1 MLLRLAL
8 LLLLSL
14 PAWATNGYLAVVG
27 LPSEG
32 TNWFGSTV
40 VYRGYN
46 AWWEFRPH
54 WTVSVVPNAG
64 TDLFDSA
71 ASGYTFTGSEA
82 ISGYPAGTVFIS
94 STGALPT
101 GLFAMRGSFWAT
113 YGVCNISGTTFALRK
128 RWSSTVDTNGT
139 AVTYNIS
146 GQPDFTSNLVT
157 GAAVNINGTSATV
170 ATITDATH
178 FTVSSSLGTHSGY
191 SFDSGCAG
199 TKMLFSDAGS
209 GEIRVSFDPATPTA
223 YITSVSGLPM
233 GTTVSWF
240 QTEAGGILGPLPS
253 ATKPYFFN
261 GLGVGTMQAAIPGG
275 ATTGTYTVSI
285 TLCTVADGSGTCG
298 TSSYD
303 IDVRALTPVTHSP
316 PSSALP
322 IPTLSTWASVMTAD
336 SILSGSGGAHWCNNS
351 TGVPNP
357 NPLAFGDESEIWYY
371 DGGRVYYQI
380 ATYTGNTAWNLCGAN
395 INGQYKDWI
404 VSNGG
409 VFQGYRVFP
418 AGLGITWQRTGNA
431 AYSGAVD
438 LIANTPASAATY
450 GGRLW
455 DYRIRE
461 LAYAVDTYYVQ
472 EAVLGE
478 SRNANLTR
486 SCEFL
491 MSALNAHSL
500 GGPHA
505 VWQPFYGGL
514 ANEALIH
521 CFDLTADPRIP
532 VAIKTSLDWQWGFYN
547 AGLHIMPYD
556 VYNTNT
562 PWCYDS
568 VSGNLWFLDF
578 GEVETTSCLDTN
590 TDVVLRKLN
599 NLEAPAWAWMWQ
611 YTGTPAYQ
619 VNGDELFSQAYN
631 GSAPFSGKE
640 FSQNYRWSFDYV
652 RWRSTVSTVSGSR
665 ISGHAN
671 ISGSV
676 IIH

>member
-1 MLLRLAL
+1 MKRLFLAL
-8 LLLLSL
+8 MISI

-46 AWWEFRPH
+46 GWWEFRPH
-54 WTVSVVPNAG
+54 WTVSVVPNAS
-64 TDLFDSA
+64 TDVFDSA

-139 AVTYNIS
+139 TVTYNIS
-146 GQPDFTSNLVT
+146 GQPDFTANLVT
-157 GAAVNINGTSATV
+157 GASVNINGTPATV
-170 ATITDATH
+170 STITDATH

-199 TKMLFSDAGS
+199 TKMLFSDTGS
-209 GEIRVSFDPATPTA
+209 GEIRVSFDPSVQTA
-223 YITSVSGLPM
+223 YITNVSGLPM
-233 GTTVSWF
+233 GSTVSWWNT
-240 QTEAGGILGPLPS
+240 QAGGISGPLP
-253 ATKPYFFN
+253 ATTEPYFFE
-261 GLGVGTMQAAIPGG
+261 GLGVGTLRAVIPSG

-285 TLCTVADGSGTCG
+285 TLCTAADGSGTCG
-298 TSSYD
+298 TSSYN
-303 IDVRALTPVTHSP
+303 IDVRALTPLTNSP
-316 PSSALP
+316 PVSAP
-322 IPTLSTWASVMTAD
+322 AIPGLSTWQAVMTAD
-336 SILSGSGGAHWCNNS
+336 NILSNFGGAHFCNKA
-351 TGVPNP
+351 TGVPSI

-380 ATYTGNTAWNLCGAN
+380 ATYTGDTDWNNCGAN
-395 INGQYKDWI
+395 ITGQYKDWI
-404 VSNGG
+404 VSNSG

-418 AGLGITWQRTGNA
+418 NGLGITWQRTA
-431 AYSGAVD
+431 DPAYSGAVD
-438 LIANTPASAATY
+438 LIANSSGSAAQY
-450 GGRLW
+450 GGRIW

-461 LAYAVDTYYVQ
+461 LAYAIDTYYVQ

-500 GGPHA
+500 GTSPHA

-514 ANEALIH
+514 ANEALIN
-521 CFDLTADPRIP
+521 CFSLTADPRIP
-532 VAIKTSLDWQWGFYN
+532 VAIKASLDWQWGFYN
-547 AGLHIMPYD
+547 ASTHIMPYD
-556 VYNTNT
+556 VYATDT
-562 PWCYDS
+562 PYCEET
-568 VSGNLWFLDF
+568 VLWFLAF
-578 GEVETTSCLDTN
+578 GEVETTSCNGTSDT
-590 TDVVLRKLN
+590 TLRKLN
-599 NLEAPAWAWMWQ
+599 NLQDPAYAWLWQ
-611 YTGTPAYQ
+611 YTGTSAYQ
-619 VNGDELFSQAYN
+619 VNGDELFSYAFN
-631 GSAPFSGKE
+631 PTAPFSGKE
-640 FSQNYRWSFDYV
+640 FSQNYRWSFNYIT
-652 RWRSTVSTVSGSR
+652 WRGVNGAPGTKITGQFTGSGR
-665 ISGHAN
+665 
-671 ISGSV
+671 V